1 MSQYFLK
8 KKTNEELKRI
18 TERIVQRVLDNRDLS
33 ISKIILY
40 GSYARGDANDSS
52 DIDIMVLCNNDK
64 DYVQEHER
72 DIWHIVDH
80 VGLDNDIMIQT
91 VVQSEDYFD
100 YWADALPFYKNV
112 KNDGVVLYG

>member
-18 TERIVQRVLDNRDLS
+18 TDRIVQRVLDNRDLS

-40 GSYARGDANDSS
+40 GSYARGDANDGS
-52 DIDIMVLCNNDK
+52 DIDIMILCNNDK
-64 DYVQEHER
+64 AYVQEHER
-72 DIWHIVDH
+72 NIWHEVDH